1 MTPRSTSVGLVE
13 RALRHIGGREAV
25 VVDAG
30 TGSGAIAIAIARA
43 APQARVFATT
53 SAPRPLR
60 RPRNAERYGVDV
72 SVRHGDLLEP
82 VAGPI
87 DVVVANLPYLPSVDG
102 ALHPDLDDE
111 PSGAVFA
118 PGDGLDP
125 YRRLRVASADRLSP
139 DGLLAVQLRGEL
151 LSFAAAR
158 LDLFDAVLSD
168 RPRDRHPHRARV
180 SPRGV
185 RTRAALSR

>member
-1 MTPRSTSVGLVE
+1 MNQQLPGLD
-13 RALRHIGGREAV
+13 R
-25 VVDAG
+25 
-30 TGSGAIAIAIARA
+30 
-43 APQARVFATT
+43 
-53 SAPRPLR
+53 
-60 RPRNAERYGVDV
+60 GVDLV
-72 SVRHGDLLEP
+72 AAAKGCLEK
-82 VAGPI
+82 A

-151 LSFAAAR
+151 LSFEAAR
-158 LDLFDAVLSD
+158 LDLFDAVLSEQ
-168 RPRDRHPHRARV
+168 
-180 SPRGV
+180 
-185 RTRAALSR
+185 AA